1 MKSVF
6 KFFQVLFYVFMV
18 LFLIGGAAIV
28 IIQTFGIV
36 TASGGTV
43 TEVNEWLSP
52 WVFSCATACAVC
64 AFVLNYSKDMVK
76 PTEEE

>member
-43 TEVNEWLSP
+43 TGVNEWLSLGYLA
-52 WVFSCATACAVC
+52 VRRLVRYALSC
-64 AFVLNYSKDMVK
+64 
-76 PTEEE
+76 